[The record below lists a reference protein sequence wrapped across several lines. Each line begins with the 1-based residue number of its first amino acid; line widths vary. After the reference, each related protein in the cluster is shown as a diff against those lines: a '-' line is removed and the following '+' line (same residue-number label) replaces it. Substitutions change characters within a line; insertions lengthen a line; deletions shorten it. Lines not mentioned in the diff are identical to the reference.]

1 MAPKGEKKV
10 TTPAAPKQREMKKKQ
25 QRPSRMVSKQ
35 IAGDKNGGSRTV
47 RVSRMVRIS
56 LQFAFVF
63 YCVRGDCGDMDDTE
77 YYIEHVVYAILR
89 ESDAETSKFTAL
101 LLLSSI

>member
-1 MAPKGEKKV
+1 MAPKGGKKV

-25 QRPSRMVSKQ
+25 QRPSRMVSKD

-56 LQFAFVF
+56 LQFPFPFLKINIGPCPTHISKKMSASW
-63 YCVRGDCGDMDDTE
+63 VRI
-77 YYIEHVVYAILR
+77 Y
-89 ESDAETSKFTAL
+89 
-101 LLLSSI
+101 